1 MFFFFF
7 SSRRRH
13 TRCSRDWS
21 SDVCSSDLIPVACVL
36 GRGKKMIQLKVNGV
50 EQSFDG
56 EPEMPLL
63 WYLRDVLDLTGSK
76 FGCGAGLCGACT
88 VHVNGQATRSCLTT
102 MRDAAGKEVTTIE
115 GLDKDGLHPVQRV
128 WMEINVPQCGYCQA
142 GQIMQAAWLLGRIA
156 WLVHSRE
163 PCRRRKVQRRTRT
176 SIRSSPKRPA
186 DTRAAAFQVH
196 RRKTAQLR

>member
-142 GQIMQAAWLLGRIA
+142 GQIMQAASLLNSKKKPTDQEIDEAMAGNICRCGTYQRI
-156 WLVHSRE
+156 
-163 PCRRRKVQRRTRT
+163 
-176 SIRSSPKRPA
+176 
-186 DTRAAAFQVH
+186 RAAIKAAAGEM
-196 RRKTAQLR
+196 T